1 MRPNCL
7 YLVVPCYNE
16 EELLLITADKLK
28 EKMTRLMNEGKISAD
43 SKVLFVNDGSK
54 DRTWELIHSVYKK
67 DKLFGGLSFSRNYG
81 HQSAIL
87 AGMLT
92 AREKADMVITIDADL
107 QQDIEALDDFIACYQ
122 DGCEIVYGV
131 RNSRNTDGVFKK
143 ESAGLFYKLMNLM
156 GCEVITNHA
165 DYRLMSKKALDALSE
180 YKEVNLFLRGLIPQM
195 GFKSDIVY
203 FDVKARELGQSK
215 YTLKKMINLAMNGI
229 TSMST
234 VPLKLIGFLGI
245 IMCVFGGCVMIS
257 ALFDWIR
264 GVTVQ
269 GWTTNVVLLCLIGG
283 MIMLSQWIVGEYVGK
298 IYMEV
303 KERPRYIIEA
313 FVLDEGC
320 TEGDEA
326 VSDEGAV

>member
-1 MRPNCL
+1 MRENCL

-16 EELLLITADKLK
+16 EELLEVTAAKLK
-28 EKMTRLMNEGKISAD
+28 EKMNRLMAEGKIAKN

-54 DRTWELIHSVYKK
+54 DRTWEKIHKVYKE
-67 DKLFGGLSFSRNYG
+67 DPLFAGLSFSRNFG

-92 AREKADMVITIDADL
+92 AKEKADMVITIDADL

-131 RNSRNTDGVFKK
+131 RNSRDTDGTFKK

-165 DYRLMSKKALDALSE
+165 DYRLMSKKALETLSE

-203 FDVKARELGQSK
+203 FDVKAREIGQSK
-215 YTLKKMINLAMNGI
+215 YTLKKMVSLAMNGI

-234 VPLKLIGFLGI
+234 APLKFIGFVGVL
-245 IMCVFGGCVMIS
+245 MCCFSGCMMIS
-257 ALFDWIR
+257 ALIDWAR
-264 GVTVQ
+264 GMTVQ
-269 GWTTNVVLLCLIGG
+269 GWTTNVVLLSLIGG
-283 MIMLSQWIVGEYVGK
+283 VILLSQGIIGEYIGK
-298 IYMEV
+298 IYLEV

-313 FVLDEGC
+313 FVLDEG
-320 TEGDEA
+320 EEADER
-326 VSDEGAV
+326 

>member
-16 EELLLITADKLK
+16 EELLEVTAAKLK
-28 EKMTRLMNEGKISAD
+28 EKMNRLMTEGKIASN
-43 SKVLFVNDGSK
+43 SRVLFVNDGSK
-54 DRTWELIHSVYKK
+54 DRTWELIHKVYKE
-67 DKLFGGLSFSRNYG
+67 DELFGGLSFSRNFG

-92 AREKADMVITIDADL
+92 VKDKADMVITIDADL

-122 DGCEIVYGV
+122 EGCEIVYGV
-131 RNSRNTDGVFKK
+131 RRSRDTDGVFKK
-143 ESAGLFYKLMNLM
+143 ESAGFFYKLMNLL

-165 DYRLMSKKALDALSE
+165 DYRLMSRKALEALSE

-203 FDVKARELGQSK
+203 FDVKAREIGQSK
-215 YTLKKMINLAMNGI
+215 YTLKKMVNLAMNGI

-245 IMCVFGGCVMIS
+245 LMCVFSGCVMIS
-257 ALFDWIR
+257 ALVDWAR
-264 GVTVQ
+264 GMTVQ
-269 GWTTNVVLLCLIGG
+269 GWTSNMALLCLIGG
-283 MIMLSQWIVGEYVGK
+283 VILLSQWIIGEYVGK
-298 IYMEV
+298 IYMEI
-303 KERPRYIIEA
+303 KARPRYIIEA
-313 FVLDEGC
+313 FVLHEGEVTDE
-320 TEGDEA
+320 E
-326 VSDEGAV
+326 

>member
-16 EELLLITADKLK
+16 EELLEITAAKLK
-28 EKMTRLMNEGKISAD
+28 EKMNRLMTEGKIASD
-43 SKVLFVNDGSK
+43 SRVLFVNDGSK
-54 DRTWELIHSVYKK
+54 DRTWELIHKVYTE
-67 DKLFGGLSFSRNYG
+67 DSLFGGLSFSKNFG

-92 AREKADMVITIDADL
+92 SCQKADMVITIDADL
-107 QQDIEALDDFIACYQ
+107 QQDIEALDDFIARYQ
-122 DGCEIVYGV
+122 EGCEIVYGV
-131 RNSRNTDGVFKK
+131 RNSRDTDGAFKK
-143 ESAGLFYKLMNLM
+143 ESAGLFYKLMHLM

-165 DYRLMSKKALDALSE
+165 DYRLMSKKALETLSS

-215 YTLKKMINLAMNGI
+215 YTLKKMMNLAASGI

-234 VPLKLIGFLGI
+234 VPLKLIGLLGI
-245 IMCVFGGCVMIS
+245 IMCIFSGGMMIS
-257 ALFDWIR
+257 ALVAWVR
-264 GVTVQ
+264 GMTVQ
-269 GWTTNVVLLCLIGG
+269 GWTTNVALLCMIGG
-283 MIMLSQWIVGEYVGK
+283 MIMLSQWIIGEYIGK

-303 KERPRYIIEA
+303 KGRPRYIIDA
-313 FVLDEGC
+313 FILHEEESTDEQ
-320 TEGDEA
+320 
-326 VSDEGAV
+326 